1 MNKSPITRLALLN
14 IGQSQ
19 GNPDPDFAALGLEII
34 DIAPLNKYPSIQLSE
49 ILRPVPGEMPISSC
63 TSDGTRI
70 TISSSRLVTELD
82 EAIETV
88 IEAQQIPL
96 AVLTCTGD
104 FDLKHGSRNGTKTAS
119 STILFPG
126 RLLHEAFRRRNP
138 SSEDKVA
145 VLVPIDEQQTFLLQR
160 WQARLPPGT
169 PVQAYTMS
177 PQASE
182 SEAAKFGELLMQK
195 GWNVVVMDCFGYSVA
210 QARAVEQAGIEVF
223 LAKGVVLET
232 VRQEMR

>member
-1 MNKSPITRLALLN
+1 MTKSPITRLALLN

-19 GNPDPDFAALGLEII
+19 GNPDPDFAALGLDII
-34 DIAPLNKYPSIQLSE
+34 DIAPLDKYSSTQLSE
-49 ILRPVPGEMPISSC
+49 ILRPRPGEMPISSC
-63 TSDGTRI
+63 TADGTRI
-70 TISSSRLVTELD
+70 AISSSGLVAELD
-82 EAIETV
+82 EAIENV
-88 IEAQQIPL
+88 IEAQKIPL

-104 FDLKHGSRNGTKTAS
+104 FDLKHGQKGSPAS

-126 RLLHEAFRRRNP
+126 RLLDEAVRRRNP
-138 SSEDKVA
+138 SHEDKVA

-177 PQASE
+177 PQATE

-195 GWNVVVMDCFGYSVA
+195 GWKIVVMDCFGYSVA
-210 QARAVEQAGIEVF
+210 QARAVEEAGVEVF
-223 LAKGVVLET
+223 LAKGVVLDA